1 MLLSKYGPLMAVVAI
16 IAMALVTTINQWNQ
30 KVRRDQVL
38 QAEIDPGIAAIRA
51 ESARSTFQTVSS
63 VRSYPPAPLSAAT
76 RKIGPEGESQLAAMR
91 IAELD
96 HKLRAEPFDP
106 AWVRKQEEVIS
117 QAIVG
122 SPNDGFDVPLP
133 ESLDA
138 SCRSTLCR
146 IQMTYAD
153 EEDAMQ
159 MQTKLTLGLS
169 GSIAT
174 ARTFYQPNETGGMD
188 LVVFAGA
195 VD

>member
-1 MLLSKYGPLMAVVAI
+1 MLFRKYGPLMAIVAI
-16 IAMALVTTINQWNQ
+16 VGLALLTTTSQWNQ
-30 KVRRDQVL
+30 KVRKDQVL
-38 QAEIDPGIAAIRA
+38 RAEINPSIAAMRP

-63 VRSYPPAPLSAAT
+63 VRSYQPAPLSAAT
-76 RKIGPEGESQLAAMR
+76 REIGPEGENQLAATR

-96 HKLRAEPFDP
+96 RKLQAEPFDP
-106 AWVRKQEEVIS
+106 AWVREQEEVIS

-122 SPNDGFDVPLP
+122 RPNDGFDVPLP

-138 SCRSTLCR
+138 SCRSSLCR
-146 IQMTYAD
+146 IQMAYAD

-159 MQTKLTLGLS
+159 MQAKLTLGLS
-169 GSIAT
+169 GAIAT